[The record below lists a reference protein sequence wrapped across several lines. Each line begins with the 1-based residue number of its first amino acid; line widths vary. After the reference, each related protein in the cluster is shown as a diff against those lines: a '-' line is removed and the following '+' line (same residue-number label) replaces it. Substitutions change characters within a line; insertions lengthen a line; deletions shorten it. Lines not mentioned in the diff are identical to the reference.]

1 MLQPMPPTTALPLL
15 HEDEH
20 LLVLNKPP
28 DLLSVPGR
36 GEAGQYNLAALVQAQ
51 FSDALVVHRLDMATS
66 GLMIFARGLLA
77 QQRLSLAF
85 EQRRVSKRY
94 VAVVRGWVPAD
105 SGSVCAPL
113 IVDWPRRPLQI
124 VSAEHGKPALTH
136 WQVLQRD
143 SGEGPRTRLSL
154 TPVTGRSHQLR
165 VHMQHIGHPIV
176 GDDLYGGT
184 GPDSSRLLLHA
195 AEIAFEHPA
204 NGQAC
209 RFESSVPF

>member
-1 MLQPMPPTTALPLL
+1 MLLAMSAWHLL
-15 HEDEH
+15 HEDPH
-20 LLVLNKPP
+20 LLVVDKSA

-36 GEAGQYNLAALVQAQ
+36 GEAGQHNLAALVQAE

-66 GLMIFARGLLA
+66 GLMIFARGLPA

-94 VAVVRGWVPAD
+94 VAVVRGLMQAD
-105 SGSVCAPL
+105 SGSVDAPL

-124 VSAEHGKPALTH
+124 VSAERGKPALTH
-136 WQVLQRD
+136 WRVLQRYAAD
-143 SGEGPRTRLSL
+143 VPRTRVDLM
-154 TPVTGRSHQLR
+154 PVTGRSHQLR

-195 AEIAFEHPA
+195 AEITFQHPEE
-204 NGQAC
+204 GRAC
-209 RFESSVPF
+209 RFESTVPF